1 MFKNAMNSC
10 PIQHVASK
18 VLPRGKEQAKRR
30 PLVDRSCPGVPNAVA
45 KLDRRRSSVLNPNSR
60 LNTPTRRSSNPQGR
74 VATMQHD
81 SIQRDPIPST
91 VVGIDVAKATLD
103 CYVDPSGQRLHLAN
117 DDAGIAELLTHLRK
131 LNLQLVVIEA
141 TGRLHRC
148 VAAELLQ
155 SDIPVVLVNPQRA
168 REYARSTGK
177 LEKTDRVD
185 AQVLACFG
193 RGARHQMLRKTSEKQ
208 VELDD
213 LISRRRALVQ
223 MRIAE
228 KNRLA
233 EKQPK
238 LAKTQS
244 QQLLRLL
251 DQQIQDIDR
260 AVAKLI
266 DDDDDW
272 KRKSQIITSVPGVS
286 TGTANQL
293 LADLP
298 ELGEMNRQRIAKL
311 SGVAPLAND
320 SGPRRG
326 QRTIQGGRQWVRNAL
341 YMAAFNAMRYCE
353 RFKRFAKRLT
363 DAGKPFKVVVTA
375 AMRKLL
381 VTLNRMIQTNT
392 LYDPS
397 FIDSLP

>member
-1 MFKNAMNSC
+1 
-10 PIQHVASK
+10 
-18 VLPRGKEQAKRR
+18 
-30 PLVDRSCPGVPNAVA
+30 
-45 KLDRRRSSVLNPNSR
+45 
-60 LNTPTRRSSNPQGR
+60 
-74 VATMQHD
+74 MQHD

-223 MRIAE
+223 
-228 KNRLA
+228 
-233 EKQPK
+233 
-238 LAKTQS
+238 
-244 QQLLRLL
+244 
-251 DQQIQDIDR
+251 
-260 AVAKLI
+260 
-266 DDDDDW
+266 
-272 KRKSQIITSVPGVS
+272 RKSEIITSIPGVS
-286 TGTANQL
+286 SGTANQL

-298 ELGEMNRQRIAKL
+298 ELGDLSRQRISKL
-311 SGVAPLAND
+311 SGLAPLAND

-326 QRTIQGGRQWVRNAL
+326 QRSIRGGRQPVRNAL
-341 YMAAFNAMRYCE
+341 YMAAFNTIQYCQ
-353 RFKRFAKRLT
+353 RFKSFAKRLS
-363 DAGKPFKVVVTA
+363 DAGKPFKVILTA
-375 AMRKLL
+375 TMRKLL
-381 VTLNRMIQTNT
+381 VTLNQMVKTNA
-392 LYDPS
+392 LYNPS
-397 FIDSLP
+397 FIENLS

>member
-1 MFKNAMNSC
+1 
-10 PIQHVASK
+10 
-18 VLPRGKEQAKRR
+18 
-30 PLVDRSCPGVPNAVA
+30 
-45 KLDRRRSSVLNPNSR
+45 
-60 LNTPTRRSSNPQGR
+60 
-74 VATMQHD
+74 MQHD
-81 SIQRDPIPST
+81 SSHRDLSVPI
-91 VVGIDVAKATLD
+91 VVGIDVSKAMLD
-103 CYVDPSGQRLHLAN
+103 CYLDPSGQRLALTN
-117 DDAGIAELLTHLRK
+117 DDAGIAQLLARLRDLK
-131 LNLQLVVIEA
+131 VQLVILEA
-141 TGRLHRC
+141 TGRLHRQ

-155 SDIPVVLVNPQRA
+155 ADLPVTLVNPQRS
-168 REYARSTGK
+168 REYARSIGR

-185 AQVLACFG
+185 AQVLALF
-193 RGARHQMLRKTSEKQ
+193 ARAAEHHRLAKPSEKQ